1 MTDSISY
8 PETDEDLS
16 VHSTIYAAGLLKDK
30 VVLVTGGGSGIGR
43 ATAWLAM
50 RLGASVVI
58 AGRSE
63 DKLARTVAEARRLTR
78 SNSMAY
84 KVMDIR
90 DPDSVA
96 KVIDSVHDST
106 GKLDILV
113 NNAGGQFPQP
123 AINFSGKGWRSVIDT
138 NLNGTWNV
146 MDYAAKIWQKKGTQG
161 SVVNVVVVG
170 QGLHGIAHTVAAR
183 AGTIAFS
190 EKASVEWAPHGI
202 RVNCVAPGTIKT
214 DGWKVYPEQVRAR
227 YPKTNPMMRAG
238 SPWEIAEAIIFIGGP
253 GGLFINGETLVVDG
267 GGRHWGEIWAG
278 EKPDHFL
285 EASRVYEL
293 PNSDN

>member
-1 MTDSISY
+1 MTDSMIY

-16 VHSTIYAAGLLKDK
+16 AHKTIYAADILKDK
-30 VVLVTGGGSGIGR
+30 VMLVTGGGSGIGR

-63 DKLARTVAEARRLTR
+63 DKLARTVAEMKRLTR

-84 KVMDIR
+84 RVMDIR
-90 DPDSVA
+90 ASDSVVN
-96 KVIDSVHDST
+96 VIDSVHDSF

-123 AINFSGKGWRSVIDT
+123 AINFSEKGWRSVIDT

-146 MDYAAKIWQKKGTQG
+146 MDCAAKKWQKTGAQG
-161 SVVNVVVVG
+161 SIVNVVVVD

-190 EKASVEWAPHGI
+190 EKVSVEWAPYGI

-214 DGWKVYPEQVRAR
+214 EGWKVYPEQVRAR
-227 YPKTNPMMRAG
+227 YPQTNPMMRAG

-253 GGLFINGETLVVDG
+253 GGSFINGETLVVDG

-278 EKPDHFL
+278 EKPEHFL
-285 EASRVYEL
+285 EASRVYE
-293 PNSDN
+293 PSKSDN

>member
-1 MTDSISY
+1 MGDSINY

-16 VHSTIYAAGLLKDK
+16 LHRTIFAPDLLKDK

-50 RLGASVVI
+50 RLGALVVI

-63 DKLARTVAEARRLTR
+63 EKLARTVGETKHLTQGNPMVYR
-78 SNSMAY
+78 I
-84 KVMDIR
+84 MDIR
-90 DPDSVA
+90 DPGSVA
-96 KVIDSVHDST
+96 NVIDSVYDSI

-113 NNAGGQFPQP
+113 NSAGGQFPQP
-123 AINFSGKGWRSVIDT
+123 AINFSKKGWRAVIDT

-146 MDYAAKIWQKKGTQG
+146 MDYAAKKWQEKGSLG
-161 SVVNVVVVG
+161 SIVNVVVVG

-183 AGTIAFS
+183 AGVIAFA
-190 EKASVEWAPHGI
+190 EKAAVEWAPYGI
-202 RVNCVAPGTIKT
+202 RVNCVAPGCIKT
-214 DGWKVYPEQVRAR
+214 EGWKVYPELVRAR

-238 SPWEIAEAIIFIGGP
+238 SPWEIAEAIIFVGGP

-278 EKPDHFL
+278 EKPGHFL
-285 EASRVYEL
+285 EASRVYE
-293 PNSDN
+293 PSKKDG

>member
-123 AINFSGKGWRSVIDT
+123 AINFFGKGWRSVIDT

-146 MDYAAKIWQKKGTQG
+146 MDYAAKTWQKKGTQG

-214 DGWKVYPEQVRAR
+214 EGWKVYPEQVRAR

>member
-1 MTDSISY
+1 MTDLISH

-16 VHSTIYAAGLLKDK
+16 VHSTIYAADLLKDK

-78 SNSMAY
+78 RNSMAY

-90 DPDSVA
+90 DSDSVA
-96 KVIDSVHDST
+96 NVVDSVHDSI

-146 MDYAAKIWQKKGTQG
+146 MDYAAKTWQKKGTQG

-183 AGTIAFS
+183 AGIVAFS

-214 DGWKVYPEQVRAR
+214 EGWKVYPEQVRAR

-253 GGLFINGETLVVDG
+253 GGQFINGETLVVDG

-285 EASRVYEL
+285 EASRVYEP